1 MSPIGS
7 RPESTAPVFD
17 RLVGGHFTEG
27 QEYAAWR
34 PRGTGDYLLVHTI
47 AGAGL
52 FGAPGG
58 DLLVEAGDAVLLR
71 PGLPHDYRT
80 APGADAWEFDFAH
93 FHPRA
98 EWLPLL
104 EWPVRLGGPGLIHTD
119 GEVRVRVGSGLRRSA
134 GLRLGALP
142 RAELFAVNA
151 LEEALLWLDTQNPLT
166 SRTDERVLRVI
177 EHVGSHLA
185 EPLDVGTLAEI
196 AHLSPSRL
204 SHLFSEQLGISPQR
218 YVERERMTVA
228 KQLLDL
234 TNRPVAAI
242 AREVGCDDAQYFSG
256 RFRRFAGV
264 TPSDYRRRGRL
275 ASG

>member
-1 MSPIGS
+1 MSLNRS
-7 RPESTAPVFD
+7 RPESPQPVFD
-17 RLVGGHFTEG
+17 RVVGGHFAEG
-27 QEYAAWR
+27 PEYATWR
-34 PRGTGDYLLVHTI
+34 TGGTDDFLLIHTV
-47 AGAGL
+47 AGGGR
-52 FGAPGG
+52 FGAPDGE
-58 DLLVEAGDAVLLR
+58 LLVEAGDAVLLR
-71 PGLPHDYRT
+71 PGLPHDYGT
-80 APGADAWEFDFAH
+80 ALGAELWEFDFAH

-104 EWPVRLGGPGLIHTD
+104 DWPVRLGGPGLIHAG
-119 GEVRVRVGSGLRRSA
+119 GEVRRRVGSGLRRSA
-134 GLRLGALP
+134 GMRLGALP

-151 LEEALLWLDTQNPLT
+151 LEEALLWLDTQNPLA

-185 EPLDVGTLAEI
+185 EPLDVDTLAEI

-234 TNRPVAAI
+234 TNRQVSGI
-242 AREVGCDDAQYFSG
+242 AREVGWDDPQYFSG

-264 TPSDYRRRGRL
+264 TPSAYRRRGRG
-275 ASG
+275 A